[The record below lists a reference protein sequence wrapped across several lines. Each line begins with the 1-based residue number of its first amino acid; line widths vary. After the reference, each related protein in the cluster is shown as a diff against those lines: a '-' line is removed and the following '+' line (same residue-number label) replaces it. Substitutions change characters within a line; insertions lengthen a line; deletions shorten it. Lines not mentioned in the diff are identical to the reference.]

1 MARPWLVDLNNRLGL
16 NVSHKRFWA
25 EAYAAAV
32 YTKNRLPH
40 SSLQDMT
47 PFEAFHR
54 KKPSIS
60 HLQPFGRK
68 CFIHIPEERRL
79 PGSKLMPRAEEGIF
93 LGYTDTPSIY
103 KVHILARSH
112 TFIVSALDVKFESV
126 TADSEVT
133 MTEATP
139 AIPTTPTTLEVT
151 TATSISFARP
161 ITRSM
166 TDSQQSLKQQQ
177 PQSSQTT
184 AVIIPPSMPDSQRNQ
199 YIYL

>member
-1 MARPWLVDLNNRLGL
+1 MARPWLVDLNNRLGKCL
-16 NVSHKRFWA
+16 DGLHKRFWA
-25 EAYAAAV
+25 EVYAAAV

-40 SSLQDMT
+40 SSVQNMI
-47 PFEAFHR
+47 PFEAFHC

-68 CFIHIPEERRL
+68 CFIYIPEERRF
-79 PGSKLMPRAEEGIF
+79 PGSKLMPRAKEGIF
-93 LGYTDTPSIY
+93 LGYTDTPNIY

-126 TADSEVT
+126 IT
-133 MTEATP
+133 TEATP
-139 AIPTTPTTLEVT
+139 ATPTTSEVT

-166 TDSQQSLKQQQ
+166 TDSQQPLQQ
-177 PQSSQTT
+177 PQPSQTT
-184 AVIIPPSMPDSQRNQ
+184 AVIILPSMPDS
-199 YIYL
+199 